1 MRVAP
6 LRGKFGMNFVRV
18 PIFVG
23 LTCMGLPCM
32 AQAPPDRIDQAP
44 GDQPIRLNVTRVSLL
59 FTVQDKKGRF
69 ITDLTKDE
77 FQIVENKKPQTI
89 AEFAAE
95 SDLPLRIA
103 ILMDTG
109 NTVRERFQF
118 QQDAAGSFLE
128 TVLRPGH
135 DKALVMSFDSSPEIV
150 SDLTDDKRKLS
161 TAIRGLH
168 PGGGAALY
176 DAIFTACRDKLIKE
190 QPSEKFR
197 RAMVILSDGEDNQS
211 HWTREQALE
220 MAQKADVVIY
230 TISTN
235 NTRLETEGDK
245 ILRYFAQE
253 TGGQTFV
260 PFQSSDLEQS
270 FEDIANEL
278 RHQYVALYRP
288 DPLKADGLYHTV
300 EIKVKNRK
308 DLVVRARH
316 GYYAPLANP

>member
-1 MRVAP
+1 M
-6 LRGKFGMNFVRV
+6 KFPSVSAF
-18 PIFVG
+18 FG
-23 LTCMGLPCM
+23 LICMGLACM
-32 AQAPPDRIDQAP
+32 AQAPVDI
-44 GDQPIRLNVTRVSLL
+44 GDQPIRLNVTRVSLV

-89 AEFAAE
+89 ADFTAE

-103 ILMDTG
+103 VLMDTG

-118 QQDAAGSFLE
+118 QQEAAGSFLE
-128 TVLRPGH
+128 TVLRPGR
-135 DKALVMSFDSSPEIV
+135 DKALLMSFDSSPEIV

-176 DAIFTACRDKLIKE
+176 DAIFLACRDKLIKE
-190 QPSEKFR
+190 QPAEKFR

-235 NTRLETEGDK
+235 NTRLDTSGDK
-245 ILRYFAQE
+245 VLRYFAEE
-253 TGGQTFV
+253 TGGQTFL
-260 PFQSSDLEQS
+260 PFQSADLEQS
-270 FEDIANEL
+270 FLDIANEL

-288 DPLKADGLYHTV
+288 DPLKTDGQYHTV

-316 GYYAPLANP
+316 GYYAPLATP